1 MKTIRFFLA
10 QINTSVGDI
19 KGNCGIIISGIKR
32 AKEAA
37 ADIVVFP
44 ELTVTGY
51 PPEDLLL
58 KKGFVRENIAAV
70 KKIAKISRGIAAVV
84 GFVDARR
91 GKIYNSIAV
100 LRNGKI
106 AGVYDKANLPNYGVF
121 DEKRYFDAGHAPL
134 VMNFGGAR
142 VGFSICE
149 DLWADCC
156 SLEKIKGKADFLV
169 NVSASPYHMEK
180 WKERFVMLKKQAKH
194 YRTGIL
200 YCNLVGGQDELV
212 FDGHSLALDKKGKML
227 SQAWQ
232 FAGYDL
238 IIDMDYGVRGAG
250 YGVREEQKQKIK
262 IPAYKPVERIE
273 EIYEALKLGVRDYVR
288 KNGFKKVLVA
298 LSGGVD
304 SALVTAIA
312 CDALGKEN
320 VTVVFMPSKFSSQE
334 SLDDAEKL
342 CTNIGIKLKQM
353 SIQELTDLYSKIL
366 SPHFKGM
373 HPDTTEENL
382 QARIRGNLIMAMSN
396 KFNWLV
402 LTTGNK
408 SEMSTGY
415 ATLYGDMAGGFAV
428 IKDVPKTIVYKLCGM
443 KNSKMGFDYIPKNII
458 EKAPTAELKF
468 NQKDQDTLPPYE
480 LLDRII
486 EDYIEHDMTYTE
498 LNGKYDGEIL
508 RKVLRMIDLSEYKR
522 RQAPPGVK
530 ITPKSFGRDRRM
542 PITNKYRE

>member
-19 KGNCGIIISGIKR
+19 KGNSALILNGIKR
-32 AKEAA
+32 AKKAG
-37 ADIVVFP
+37 ADMVVFP
-44 ELTVTGY
+44 ELAITGY

-70 KKIAKISRGIAAVV
+70 KKIAKAGRGIIAAV
-84 GFVDARR
+84 GFVDMRK
-91 GKIYNSIAV
+91 GKIYNSAAI
-100 LRNGKI
+100 LRDGKI
-106 AGVYDKANLPNYGVF
+106 AGIYDKANLPNYGVF
-121 DEKRYFDAGHAPL
+121 DEKRYFEAGKKPL
-134 VMNFGGAR
+134 VTGCGGAR
-142 VGFSICE
+142 VGFSVCE
-149 DLWADCC
+149 DLWAKC
-156 SLEKIKGKADFLV
+156 SALEQIKGRVDFIV
-169 NVSASPYHMEK
+169 NLSASPYHMEK
-180 WKERFVMLKKQAKH
+180 WKERFIMLKKQAK
-194 YRTGIL
+194 YYKAGIL

-232 FAGYDL
+232 FAEYDL
-238 IIDMDYGVRGAG
+238 IIDMDFNHRSQITNHK
-250 YGVREEQKQKIK
+250 EQKQKIK
-262 IPAYKPVERIE
+262 IPDYKPVERIE

-304 SALVTAIA
+304 SALVTSIA

-320 VTVVFMPSKFSSQE
+320 VTVVFMPSKFSSDE
-334 SLDDAEKL
+334 SLKDAEKL
-342 CTNIGIKLKQM
+342 CKNTGIGLKQM
-353 SIQELTDLYSKIL
+353 PIQEIADLYSKIL
-366 SPHFKGM
+366 GPHFTGRE
-373 HPDTTEENL
+373 PDTTEENL

-428 IKDVPKTIVYKLCGM
+428 IKDVPKTIVYKLCAM
-443 KNSKMGFDYIPKNII
+443 KNRKIGFDYIPQNII
-458 EKAPTAELKF
+458 DKAPTAELKF
-468 NQKDQDTLPPYE
+468 NQKDQDTLPPYG

-486 EDYIEHDMTYTE
+486 EDYIENDKTYTE
-498 LNGKYDGEIL
+498 LKGKYDGGIL
-508 RKVLRMIDLSEYKR
+508 KKVLRMIDLSEYKR

>member
-19 KGNCGIIISGIKR
+19 KGNSRLIINGIKR

-44 ELTVTGY
+44 ELSITGY

-70 KKIAKISRGIAAVV
+70 KNIAKAADGIIAAV
-84 GFVDARR
+84 GFVDMRKGR
-91 GKIYNSIAV
+91 IYNSTAV

-106 AGVYDKANLPNYGVF
+106 DGIYDKTNLPNYGVF
-121 DEKRYFDAGHAPL
+121 DEKRYFDPGSRPL
-134 VMNFGGAR
+134 VINYRGAR
-142 VGFSICE
+142 VAFSICE
-149 DLWADCC
+149 DLWQKCGV
-156 SLEKIKGKADFLV
+156 LEKVRGKTDFMV
-169 NVSASPYHMEK
+169 NLSASPYHMEK
-180 WKERFVMLKKQAKH
+180 WKERFVMLKRQAKH
-194 YRTGIL
+194 YGAGIV

-212 FDGHSLALDKKGKML
+212 FDGHSLAIDKRGKML
-227 SQAWQ
+227 GQAWQ
-232 FAGYDL
+232 FAEYDL
-238 IIDMDYGVRGAG
+238 IIDMDYNHKSQITNPKEG
-250 YGVREEQKQKIK
+250 QKQKIK
-262 IPAYKPVERIE
+262 IPGYKPVERIE

-288 KNGFKKVLVA
+288 KNGFKKILVA

-320 VTVVFMPSKFSSQE
+320 VTVVFMPSKFSSKE
-334 SLDDAEKL
+334 SLADAEKI
-342 CTNIGIKLKQM
+342 CGNIGIELKQM
-353 SIQELTDLYSKIL
+353 PIQEIADLYSKIL
-366 SPHFKGM
+366 APHFAGQK
-373 HPDTTEENL
+373 PDITEENL

-428 IKDVPKTIVYKLCGM
+428 IKDVPKTIVYKLCVMRNKKEGY
-443 KNSKMGFDYIPKNII
+443 DYIPRNII
-458 EKAPTAELKF
+458 DKAPTAELKF

-486 EDYIEHDMTYTE
+486 EDYIEHDKTYTE
-498 LNGKYDGEIL
+498 LNGKYDPEIL
-508 RKVLRMIDLSEYKR
+508 KKVLRMIDLSEYKR